1 MIEFLME
8 QGRVAHRDW
17 KYNCKALPSTKSQ
30 KKRGHPWACLAA
42 LASSNK
48 GKKRKVTLGSRLVS
62 HASTNSAQRCLTSL
76 IGREAVFPTWYEPC
90 MNVRCRFFVYK
101 PCQSINYYSR
111 QNVVSRAAEEASQA
125 IAYLAAG
132 NKSKNDSDEENVDA
146 DASNAGITPAK
157 SPKNKRDEEPARN
170 IKRSKAREP
179 EAFSDKEGDSFEE
192 AAKSPGRA
200 APSKRETLFSK
211 ISTSASAIASVSKQ
225 LVKSFQSNS
234 DKGIADIL
242 CLVVESAGLP
252 SSKVSIKA
260 KDIQSSDPA
269 DFCEELCQN
278 IKDGELSTQFSN
290 RPKNVKSN
298 VRNFWLKF
306 MREAEPLLT
315 ENEGL
320 IFQLHEWLSTLSS
333 SKLLSLRLAAT
344 EASLL
349 VVTGLAK
356 AAGTVASSGTAPLH
370 NLFVL
375 LVLHFMFQNLFF
387 LLF

>member
-1 MIEFLME
+1 ML
-8 QGRVAHRDW
+8 R
-17 KYNCKALPSTKSQ
+17 
-30 KKRGHPWACLAA
+30 
-42 LASSNK
+42 
-48 GKKRKVTLGSRLVS
+48 
-62 HASTNSAQRCLTSL
+62 TS
-76 IGREAVFPTWYEPC
+76 GREAA
-90 MNVRCRFFVYK
+90 K
-101 PCQSINYYSR
+101 K
-111 QNVVSRAAEEASQA
+111 ASQA
-125 IAYLAAG
+125 IANLAAG

-370 NLFVL
+370 DLFVVF
-375 LVLHFMFQNLFF
+375 VLHFMFQNLFF
-387 LLF
+387 LLFSLSIFQEAVTRTS